1 MNIIALRNNLANL
14 MLMMGCEVHNLED
27 SPEIRYLTIDELAD
41 YYAPYGL
48 SKVDLAMVGGCFD
61 PNNNVLIIR
70 TDLQVIDNWQEL
82 ALMHELVH
90 SLQSRD
96 ILKHYAN
103 LHSVP
108 IEENI
113 GDPFGLDTSF
123 EREAYILSS
132 ALFRLGTVEAVL
144 EEFDSKLLPGESREM
159 HMKRR
164 WTEYFLP
171 FIRSA
176 LKGGA

>member
-1 MNIIALRNNLANL
+1 MNIIALRNNLADL
-14 MLMMGCEVHNLED
+14 MLEMGCEVHNLED
-27 SPEIRYLTIDELAD
+27 SPEIRYLTYDELAD
-41 YYAPYGL
+41 YYTPYGL
-48 SKVDLAMVGGCFD
+48 GKDDLVMVGGCFD

-90 SLQSRD
+90 SLQSREV
-96 ILKHYAN
+96 LKHYAN

-113 GDPFGLDTSF
+113 RDPFGLDTSF

-132 ALFRLGTVEAVL
+132 ALFQLGTVEAVL
-144 EEFDSKLLPGESREM
+144 VEFDRKLLPGESRRMYLER
-159 HMKRR
+159 K
-164 WTEYFLP
+164 WVEYFLP

-176 LKGGA
+176 LEGGA

>member
-1 MNIIALRNNLANL
+1 MNIIALRNNLAKL
-14 MLMMGCEVHNLED
+14 MLMMGCEVHNLEN
-27 SPEIRYLTIDELAD
+27 SPEIRYLTYDELAD
-41 YYAPYGL
+41 YYTPYGL
-48 SKVDLAMVGGCFD
+48 GKDDLAMVGGCFD

-113 GDPFGLDTSF
+113 RDPFGLDTTF

-132 ALFRLGTVEAVL
+132 ALFQLGTVEAVL
-144 EEFDSKLLPGESREM
+144 EEFDRKLLPGESRGMYLER
-159 HMKRR
+159 K
-164 WTEYFLP
+164 WVEYFLP

>member
-1 MNIIALRNNLANL
+1 MNIIALRNNLADL
-14 MLMMGCEVHNLED
+14 MLEMGCEVHNLED
-27 SPEIRYLTIDELAD
+27 NPEIRYLTYDELAE

-48 SKVDLAMVGGCFD
+48 CKDDLAMVGGCFD

-108 IEENI
+108 IEENV

-132 ALFRLGTVEAVL
+132 ALFQLGTVEAVL
-144 EEFDSKLLPGESREM
+144 EEFDQKLLPGESRGMYLER
-159 HMKRR
+159 K
-164 WTEYFLP
+164 WVEYFLP

>member
-1 MNIIALRNNLANL
+1 MNIIALRNNLADL
-14 MLMMGCEVHNLED
+14 MLEMGCEVHNLED
-27 SPEIRYLTIDELAD
+27 SPEIRYLTYDELVD
-41 YYAPYGL
+41 YYSPYGL
-48 SKVDLAMVGGCFD
+48 SKDDLAMVGGCFD

-90 SLQSRD
+90 SLQSREV
-96 ILKHYAN
+96 LRHYAN

-113 GDPFGLDTSF
+113 RDPFGLDTTF

-132 ALFRLGTVEAVL
+132 ALFQLGTVEAVL
-144 EEFDSKLLPGESREM
+144 EEFERKLLPGESRM
-159 HMKRR
+159 I
-164 WTEYFLP
+164 YL
-171 FIRSA
+171 
-176 LKGGA
+176 

>member
-14 MLMMGCEVHNLED
+14 MMAMGCEVHNQED
-27 SPEIRYLTIDELAD
+27 NPEIRYLTYDELAE

-48 SKVDLAMVGGCFD
+48 CKDDLAMVGGCFD
-61 PNNNVLIIR
+61 PNSNILIVR
-70 TDLQVIDNWQEL
+70 TDLQEIANWQEL

-90 SLQSRD
+90 SLQSREV
-96 ILKHYAN
+96 LKHYAN
-103 LHSVP
+103 LHTVP

-132 ALFRLGTVEAVL
+132 ALFKLGTVEAVL
-144 EEFDSKLLPGESREM
+144 EEFDRKLLPGESRGMYLER
-159 HMKRR
+159 K
-164 WTEYFLP
+164 WVEYFLP

>member
-1 MNIIALRNNLANL
+1 MNIIALRNNLADL
-14 MLMMGCEVHNLED
+14 MLAMGCEVHNQED
-27 SPEIRYLTIDELAD
+27 NPEIRYLTYDELAE

-48 SKVDLAMVGGCFD
+48 CKADLAMVGGCFD
-61 PNNNVLIIR
+61 PNSNILIVR
-70 TDLQVIDNWQEL
+70 TDLQEIANWQEL

-90 SLQSRD
+90 SLQSREV
-96 ILKHYAN
+96 LKHYAN
-103 LHSVP
+103 LHTVP

-123 EREAYILSS
+123 EREAYILST

-144 EEFDSKLLPGESREM
+144 EEFDRKLLPGESREM
-159 HMKRR
+159 YLKRK
-164 WTEYFLP
+164 WVEYFLP

-176 LKGGA
+176 LEGGA

>member
-1 MNIIALRNNLANL
+1 MNIIALRNNLADL
-14 MLMMGCEVHNLED
+14 MLEMGCEVHNLEN
-27 SPEIRYLTIDELAD
+27 SPEIRYLTYDELAD
-41 YYAPYGL
+41 YYTPYGL
-48 SKVDLAMVGGCFD
+48 GKDDLAMVGGCFD

-90 SLQSRD
+90 SLQSREV
-96 ILKHYAN
+96 LKHYAN

-113 GDPFGLDTSF
+113 RDPFGLDTTF

-132 ALFRLGTVEAVL
+132 ALFQLGTVEAVL
-144 EEFDSKLLPGESREM
+144 EEFDRKLLPGESRRMYLER
-159 HMKRR
+159 K
-164 WTEYFLP
+164 WVEYFLP

-176 LKGGA
+176 LEGGA

>member
-1 MNIIALRNNLANL
+1 MNIIALRNNLADL
-14 MLMMGCEVHNLED
+14 MLEMGCEVHNLED
-27 SPEIRYLTIDELAD
+27 NPEIRYLTYDELAE

-48 SKVDLAMVGGCFD
+48 CKDDLAMVGGCFD

-82 ALMHELVH
+82 AMMHELVH

-108 IEENI
+108 IEENV

-132 ALFRLGTVEAVL
+132 ALFQLGTVEAVL
-144 EEFDSKLLPGESREM
+144 EEFDQKLLPGESRGMYLER
-159 HMKRR
+159 K
-164 WTEYFLP
+164 WVEYFLP

>member
-1 MNIIALRNNLANL
+1 MNIIALRNNLADL
-14 MLMMGCEVHNLED
+14 MLATGCEVHNLED
-27 SPEIRYLTIDELAD
+27 NPEIRYLTYDELVD
-41 YYAPYGL
+41 YYTPYGL
-48 SKVDLAMVGGCFD
+48 SKADLAMVGGCFD
-61 PNNNVLIIR
+61 PNSNILIVR
-70 TDLQVIDNWQEL
+70 TDLQDIANWQEL

-90 SLQSRD
+90 SLQSREV
-96 ILKHYAN
+96 LKHYAN

-132 ALFRLGTVEAVL
+132 ALFKLGTVEAVL
-144 EEFDSKLLPGESREM
+144 EEFDRKLLPGESRGMYLER
-159 HMKRR
+159 K
-164 WTEYFLP
+164 WVEYFLP

-176 LKGGA
+176 LKRGA

>member
-1 MNIIALRNNLANL
+1 MNIIALRNNLADL
-14 MLMMGCEVHNLED
+14 MLATGCEVHNLED
-27 SPEIRYLTIDELAD
+27 NPEIRYLTYDELAD
-41 YYAPYGL
+41 YYIPYGL
-48 SKVDLAMVGGCFD
+48 SKDDLAMVGGCFD
-61 PNNNVLIIR
+61 PNNNVLIVR
-70 TDLQVIDNWQEL
+70 TDLQEIANWQEL

-90 SLQSRD
+90 SLQSREV
-96 ILKHYAN
+96 LRHYAN

-113 GDPFGLDTSF
+113 RDPFGLDTPF

-132 ALFRLGTVEAVL
+132 ALFQLGTVEAVL
-144 EEFDSKLLPGESREM
+144 EEFDQKLLPGESRGMYLER
-159 HMKRR
+159 K
-164 WTEYFLP
+164 WVEYFLP